1 MQYAQ
6 NWGKHLRELEL
17 DIVQTK
23 PVIQYKVQNDGKF
36 QKHHVDMVADEAQTY
51 GADFRIMS
59 RDEKNDYLDGLLLN
73 ETIDNL
79 NAQLAKKDNTER
91 LTSL

>member
-1 MQYAQ
+1 
-6 NWGKHLRELEL
+6 
-17 DIVQTK
+17 
-23 PVIQYKVQNDGKF
+23 
-36 QKHHVDMVADEAQTY
+36 MVADEAQTY
-51 GADFRIMS
+51 GADFRIMT

>member
-23 PVIQYKVQNDGKF
+23 PVI
-36 QKHHVDMVADEAQTY
+36 
-51 GADFRIMS
+51 
-59 RDEKNDYLDGLLLN
+59 
-73 ETIDNL
+73 
-79 NAQLAKKDNTER
+79 
-91 LTSL
+91 